1 MKLIV
6 LGGGPAGVM
15 AALQAS
21 ELHADVTLI
30 ESKRIGGT
38 NINEGPAP
46 VRTLA
51 RAARLARDADS
62 WETFGL
68 KGECPAIDLAAVLAN
83 AERVARYA
91 HEKKHMAE
99 NIRSRGVELIEGV
112 GPAHFLDQHTVEVAN
127 GRTWQ
132 ADKIIIAVGGQGRL
146 LPIPGA
152 ELGLTYNDIWTLQQL
167 PTSVAVVGGAAT
179 GCQLASILEDF
190 GCQVSLLELAPRL
203 LPQEDEDIS
212 AALAA
217 DFQKQ
222 GMTVITGAGTE
233 RLEKTAGG
241 IQLHYHQ
248 QERSI
253 SLTVDAVFFAVGWP
267 GNVDALNPGAAG
279 VETAR
284 SYIPVNDY
292 LQSNV
297 PHIFAAGDINGQSM
311 LVQSARYEGR
321 IAAENAVFGPYR
333 RFTHEI
339 VPSGSFTDPEYASV
353 GLSEAQARQQYACAV
368 AVVHYDDL
376 LRPVADGHPEGF
388 CKLIVDRHTR
398 FILGAHVIGEYSV
411 EIIQM
416 VAACMAGSMRVEHV
430 ADLQLAYPT
439 FTEAVGMA
447 AQKIVRELG
456 LAPLPQ
462 VWSDI
467 QSPTVQYITSSPQA
481 PPMPGS

>member
-6 LGGGPAGVM
+6 LGGGPAGLT
-15 AALQAS
+15 AALQAR
-21 ELHADVTLI
+21 ELHADVTLL
-30 ESKRIGGT
+30 ESKRTGGT
-38 NINEGPAP
+38 SINEGPAP

-51 RAARLARDADS
+51 RAARLARDAAS

-68 KGECPAIDLAAVLAN
+68 QGAHPHIDLAAVLAN
-83 AERVARYA
+83 AQRVAHYA

-99 NIRSRGVELIEGV
+99 YIRSTGIELIEGV
-112 GPAHFLDQHTVEVAN
+112 GPAHFLDQHTVGVAG

-132 ADKIIIAVGGQGRL
+132 ADTIIIAVGGHGRV

-152 ELGLTYNDIWTLQQL
+152 ELALTYNDIWSLKQL
-167 PTSVAVVGGAAT
+167 PASVAVVGGAAT

-190 GCQVSLLELAPRL
+190 GCQVYLLELAPRL
-203 LPQEDEDIS
+203 IPQEDEEI
-212 AALAA
+212 ALALA
-217 DFQKQ
+217 EAFGKQ
-222 GMTVITGAGTE
+222 RITVITGAGTE
-233 RLEKTAGG
+233 RLEKTDRG
-241 IQLHYHQ
+241 IQLHYSK
-248 QERSI
+248 QERPA
-253 SLTVDAVFFAVGWP
+253 SLTVDAVFFATGWP
-267 GNVDALNPGAAG
+267 GNVDALNLDDAG
-279 VETAR
+279 VETER

-321 IAAENAVFGPYR
+321 LAAENAVFGPYH

-353 GLSEAQARQQYACAV
+353 GLTEAQARQQYDCAV
-368 AVVHYDDL
+368 AVVQYDDL
-376 LRPVADGHPEGF
+376 MRPVIDNHPEGF
-388 CKLIVDRHTR
+388 CKLIVERRRR

-416 VAACMAGSMRVEHV
+416 VAACMASDMKIEQV
-430 ADLQLAYPT
+430 AELQLAYPT

-447 AQKIVRELG
+447 AQKLVRELG

-462 VWSDI
+462 LWSDI
-467 QSPTVQYITSSPQA
+467 KSTSTS
-481 PPMPGS
+481 